1 MFRKTWKKF
10 TEYGAKVQ
18 QRNST
23 MMLSPGTLLLSRVDA
38 HPLRIQKESE
48 SNVRED
54 DPTGRE
60 PHQPGA
66 KLDAG
71 KTCVF
76 RGAIGYFPRAIN
88 AVAEVSTFG
97 ASKYTWRGW
106 ESVPDGIAR
115 YSDALGR
122 HLLREGAGE
131 QSDPDSRLLHA
142 AHSAWNALA
151 RLELMLKEKEDAS

>member
-10 TEYGAKVQ
+10 IEYGEKVQ

-23 MMLSPGTLLLSRVDA
+23 MMLSADILPLSKVGA
-38 HPLRIQKESE
+38 YPRIEKESE
-48 SNVRED
+48 SNGNEG
-54 DPTGRE
+54 DPTGRS

-106 ESVPDGIAR
+106 ESVPDGVNR

-122 HLLREGAGE
+122 HLLREGTGE
-131 QSDPDSRLLHA
+131 QSDPDSGLLHA

-151 RLELMLKEKEDAS
+151 RLELMLKEREDAS